1 MSNNARTDLV
11 ARLAA
16 DLTRLPYAYHTK
28 ADVDA
33 MVAAL
38 GTNPAWVYEELM
50 SDVDCHEEC
59 WNQLKADHIRE
70 TAERVVAL
78 M

>member
-1 MSNNARTDLV
+1 MSDSRTDLV
-11 ARLAA
+11 VRLTNELAH
-16 DLTRLPYAYHTK
+16 LPYAYHSP

-33 MVAAL
+33 MVNAL

-50 SDVDCHEEC
+50 SDANTHEEC
-59 WNQLKADHIRE
+59 WNQLTADHIRE
-70 TAERVVAL
+70 TAARVMAL